1 MRNGSCKSLKCKEG
15 GKGGGKGGGF
25 LDGLFGANDDKK
37 TRYKVGTISFIDI
50 NPTSNIINTLYKNDK
65 NIKIERIKA
74 IIDSIKSNFVNKE
87 RLSMNEIQSFLN
99 VNAPLNEYDILPYKQ
114 NQFILFDVIQSNKSS
129 INYSIIENFYNN
141 LNLYQKN
148 YYGFGN
154 KVMNGNKE
162 AFIIFGSIEI
172 IPVVE
177 EINPNQTAVLANQVK
192 LSGGGKSNKCAYS
205 KTSKKIVAKVN
216 GVTRERCVYMK
227 NGNEYVRYKGGDNV
241 FKYKKV

>member
-50 NPTSNIINTLYKNDK
+50 NPTSNIINTLYNNDK
-65 NIKIERIKA
+65 NIKIERIKV
-74 IIDSIKSNFVNKE
+74 IIEIIKNNFANKE
-87 RLSMNEIQSFLN
+87 RISMNEIQSLLN
-99 VNAPLNEYDILPYKQ
+99 ATMNKDDILPYKQ
-114 NQFILFDVIQSNKSS
+114 QQFILFDVITTNESS
-129 INYSIIENFYNN
+129 INFSIIKKFYNN

-154 KVMNGNKE
+154 KVMNGDKE